1 MELSTRELRIIING
15 LGRLERL
22 EKPNSYN
29 ASSEEIDIIEC
40 KIYKE
45 LNNKEH
51 IKKKFIETFN
61 PLNTNNLK

>member
-45 LNNKEH
+45 LNK
-51 IKKKFIETFN
+51 T
-61 PLNTNNLK
+61 L